1 MRQPGSPRYAKGAL
15 ITIDKAFPPLS
26 VVPFQYNP
34 EKLTR
39 QVRRK
44 AAEGSEP
51 SDLPAPPTE
60 TLSVAIELDA
70 ADALA
75 EGSVVAQAAGVQP
88 ALAAL
93 ELLLHPSIKQAL
105 ALTQLTSVKLVGARS
120 AAVTLFVWGP
130 ERALPVRLTGLEI
143 TEQEFDGLLNPIRAS
158 VTLSLDVLSYADK
171 TIGDAARALA
181 FRQQVIKQ
189 AQAALYGSIEDTA
202 SLLLPLSSRTGR

>member
-1 MRQPGSPRYAKGAL
+1 MSQPGRLRYAKGAL
-15 ITIDKAFPPLS
+15 VTIDKSLPPLS

-34 EKLTR
+34 EKLSR

-44 AAEGSEP
+44 AAENGESGG
-51 SDLPAPPTE
+51 LPTPPTE

-70 ADALA
+70 TDALA
-75 EGSVVAQAAGVQP
+75 DGSVVAQAAGVQP

-105 ALTQLTSVKLVGARS
+105 ALTQLTSIKLVASRS
-120 AAVTLFVWGP
+120 DAVTLFVWGP
-130 ERALPVRLTGLEI
+130 ERALPVQLTGLEI

-158 VTLSLDVLSYADK
+158 VTLSLNVLSYADK
-171 TIGDAARALA
+171 TISAGARALA

-189 AQAALYGSIEDTA
+189 ALSLLYGSVTDTA
-202 SLLLPLSSRTGR
+202 SLLVPITSRNGR